1 MAQVYVHLP
10 RENWI
15 IDRIGNEFVGVTS
28 HQASALPTIDPDVIW
43 LLGSWCWKQIDPN
56 AYNTRKVLCTVH
68 HEVPEKFEK
77 KKDDFLKRDKYVD
90 AYHVPC
96 QATKDFI
103 SQYTDKPVYVL
114 GYWVNEDLWYPEDA
128 IKCRKEL
135 NVDDYAV
142 VGSFQRDTEGHDLK
156 TPKLEKGPDLF
167 CDFMEH
173 MVPHYSGDVMV
184 MLSAWRRQYV
194 QSRLQ
199 EAGIPYV
206 YHELPNLDTMR
217 KMYSALD
224 LYVVSSRVEGGPQA
238 LLEAAIMKVPIIS
251 TRMGMAEDVLH
262 PDCVFDELKLHIPTD
277 EQIEYAYNKAK
288 SYSLQTYITEY
299 DKMIEEVVNL

>member
-15 IDRIGNEFVGVTS
+15 IDRIGNEFVGTTS
-28 HQASALPTIDPDVIW
+28 HQASALPTIDPDVVW
-43 LLGSWCWKQIDPN
+43 LLGSWCWKQISPD
-56 AYNTRKVLCTVH
+56 AYKTRKVLCTVH

-77 KKDDFLKRDKYVD
+77 KKDDFLKRDQYVD

-103 SQYTDKPVYVL
+103 TQYTNKPIYVL
-114 GYWVNEDLWYPEDA
+114 GYWVNEELWYPEDRE
-128 IKCRKEL
+128 KCREEFGVE
-135 NVDDYAV
+135 NYFT

-167 CDFMEH
+167 CDFMQLAKQF
-173 MVPHYSGDVMV
+173 PGDVCA
-184 MLSAWRRQYV
+184 LLAAWRRQYV
-194 QSRLQ
+194 IKHLK
-199 EAGIPYV
+199 ENKTAVFYN
-206 YHELPNLDTMR
+206 ELPDLDVMR
-217 KMYSALD
+217 RMYNALD

-238 LLEAAIMKVPIIS
+238 LLEAAIMKIPIVS

-262 PDCVFDELKLHIPTD
+262 PNCVFDELEFYHPT
-277 EQIEYAYNKAK
+277 EEEIEHAYNKAK